1 MPKRKR
7 DGDGGDQQAVSHSDS
22 VPKGAQHQRVQHKLA
37 QGAVK
42 LGHAF
47 KIAKGFERQKLGR
60 RQKTVKAAKDVTGE
74 RRIESEIAALKT
86 LDTTALGKHHLSKTL
101 GKIKSAA
108 ASPVLASEIA
118 SLPVIPHDAATLNV
132 VARLCK
138 STPVQAA
145 LPEAL
150 QEVQRAAGIPIENVT
165 PVKKKRA
172 RAKDFEEDAK
182 QPTVKARPV
191 DVKSERSTGTRE
203 APLAE
208 RVSLQDQDEASDD
221 EFGGY
226 EDRLASSD
234 DDDRNAW
241 VSNRNLDDEDAEMFS
256 EGYLSGDDEWV
267 SNQYL
272 DDDGIPVFADE
283 EMREHWTKHGQSSNK
298 DKSDMTVNGEATR
311 NEDSAP
317 GYYDP
322 SKDLALSEVS
332 ISRSPSPEPQKAA
345 KVAAKPKASSFVPSL
360 SLGGYISGS
369 GSDPESDIDV
379 EPAPKNRRGQRA
391 RQKIW
396 EQKFGA
402 GAKHVVKSQN
412 DPNKGWDPKRGATD
426 SARGRGNSGGRG
438 RGGAPVGRPAGGRS
452 FPQAYGE
459 NRPAAPPKKHKDDD
473 GPLHPSWEAAK
484 LAKEK
489 KSAPIAFVGKKTTFE

>member
-7 DGDGGDQQAVSHSDS
+7 DADGDDQKAVSHSDS
-22 VPKGAQHQRVQHKLA
+22 IPKGAQHQRVQHKLA

-60 RQKTVKAAKDVTGE
+60 RQKTVKAAKDDIGA
-74 RRIESEIAALKT
+74 RRIESEIAALKA
-86 LDTTALGKHHLSKTL
+86 LDTTALGKNHLHKTL

-108 ASPVLASEIA
+108 ASSVLASEIA
-118 SLPVIPHDAATLNV
+118 SLPVIPHDAAALNV

-138 STPVQAA
+138 SNPVQEA

-165 PVKKKRA
+165 TVKKKRA

-182 QPTVKARPV
+182 QPPVKATPE
-191 DVKSERSTGTRE
+191 DVKSKRSIETRG
-203 APLAE
+203 APLVE
-208 RVSLQDQDEASDD
+208 RASFQDEDEASGD
-221 EFGGY
+221 EFGGF

-234 DDDRNAW
+234 DEDRNAW
-241 VSNRNLDDEDAEMFS
+241 VSNRNFDDEDAEMFS
-256 EGYLSGDDEWV
+256 EGYLSRDDEWV
-267 SNQYL
+267 SNQNL
-272 DDDGIPVFADE
+272 DDNGIAAFADE
-283 EMREHWTKHGQSSNK
+283 EMRERWMKHRQSGIK
-298 DKSDMTVNGEATR
+298 DKSDMAINGEAAR

-322 SKDLALSEVS
+322 SKDLALSEAS

-345 KVAAKPKASSFVPSL
+345 KVTTKPKASSFVPSL

-369 GSDPESDIDV
+369 GSDPESDVDV

-426 SARGRGNSGGRG
+426 SARGRGNSRGRG
-438 RGGAPVGRPAGGRS
+438 RGGAVGGGRS
-452 FPQAYGE
+452 FAQGRDPT
-459 NRPAAPPKKHKDDD
+459 RPAAPPKKHKDDD
-473 GPLHPSWEAAK
+473 GPLHPSWQAAK

-489 KSAPIAFVGKKTTFE
+489 KSAPVAFAGKKITFE